1 MCYCF
6 AEGTSTCTKVSTV
19 DNKTTV
25 TTYIQVKHKVDLVES
40 EEGSRSGENGE
51 GGGKSSISK
60 DYDTSL
66 AVVMDGVSA
75 IVRCMV
81 QPEKDLFKS
90 VVVEDCSDENVKKT
104 LLRVVMNVMGSIQVR
119 PTVE

>member
-1 MCYCF
+1 
-6 AEGTSTCTKVSTV
+6 
-19 DNKTTV
+19 
-25 TTYIQVKHKVDLVES
+25 
-40 EEGSRSGENGE
+40 
-51 GGGKSSISK
+51 
-60 DYDTSL
+60 
-66 AVVMDGVSA
+66 
-75 IVRCMV
+75 MV